1 MCNFYTMPFVH
12 SMYPI
17 EDTMDWASSQKEYN
31 QSHFCIDH
39 LVMSMYRVVSCV
51 VGKGFLL

>member
-17 EDTMDWASSQKEYN
+17 EDTMDWASSQTLVVKGLPGGTSGKEPAC
-31 QSHFCIDH
+31 QRRR
-39 LVMSMYRVVSCV
+39 LKR
-51 VGKGFLL
+51 